1 MCRSVPQIDAT
12 LTLTRTSLRPNAGI
26 FTADHNWESGGK
38 VSGVYAL
45 PLDVMFS
52 AAYEY
57 RGGYAWARQV
67 LFRAPGTTIPSIT
80 LNVEPIGTRRFP
92 NTSQVDVRFEKSFKV
107 TKGQKVSARV
117 NIFNALNANTVTDFV
132 RLSGATF
139 TRPTSIMAPR
149 IVEFSASYTF

>member
-1 MCRSVPQIDAT
+1 VGDFN
-12 LTLTRTSLRPNAGI
+12 PNAEI
-26 FTADHNWESGGK
+26 FTTDHNWESGGK
-38 VSGVYAL
+38 ASGAYTL
-45 PLDVMFS
+45 PFDVMFS

-67 LFRAPGTTIPSIT
+67 LFRGGKTIPSIT
-80 LNVEPIGTRRFP
+80 LNVEPIGARRFP
-92 NTSQVDVRFEKSFKV
+92 NTSQVDVRFEKSFKL
-107 TKGQKVSARV
+107 TKGQKVAARV